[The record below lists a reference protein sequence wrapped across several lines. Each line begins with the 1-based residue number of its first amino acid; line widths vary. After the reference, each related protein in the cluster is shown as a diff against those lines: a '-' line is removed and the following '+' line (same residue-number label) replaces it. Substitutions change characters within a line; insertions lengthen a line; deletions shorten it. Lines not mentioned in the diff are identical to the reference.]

1 MAAFFPDHLAHHTS
15 SHLQAA
21 EQAALTQQ
29 LATEQRELAAGQAT
43 LAAATAA
50 VRKEGEVG
58 VCQHQGSMTWP
69 LQQHSTPL
77 LTALARDMQPVM

>member
-1 MAAFFPDHLAHHTS
+1 VGACFPDHLAPRIPP
-15 SHLQAA
+15 HLQAA

-58 VCQHQGSMTWP
+58 CTSIQ
-69 LQQHSTPL
+69 
-77 LTALARDMQPVM
+77 AA